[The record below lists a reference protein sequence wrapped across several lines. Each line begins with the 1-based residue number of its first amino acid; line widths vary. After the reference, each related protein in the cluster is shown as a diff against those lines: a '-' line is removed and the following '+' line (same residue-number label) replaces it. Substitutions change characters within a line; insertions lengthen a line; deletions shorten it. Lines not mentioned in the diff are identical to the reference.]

1 MASVAESAESDKPK
15 NRKDGRPNPSD
26 SPVTPSTKIGRNFKI
41 QQDKESPKEK
51 EKEKDEEKRTR
62 MKRSR
67 PTKVG
72 LNNTLRRIRHLIV
85 EGRSNLEIQ
94 SILQLNERTFYRY
107 MAKIHEIDQ
116 ALFLEQEKE
125 SMVSEISVFRD
136 RLLKTYRWFMAM
148 GDNKEIN
155 PSTRMEA
162 QRNAIEVAWALIIL
176 KFEGPSIIQKSG
188 LLENLYHKSSYQR
201 SKRGEARKS
210 IKTTTASSSPFRNNE
225 EEEGEG
231 EGEEKEDHSMNQQHM
246 QE

>member
-1 MASVAESAESDKPK
+1 MASVAESNKPK
-15 NRKDGRPNPSD
+15 NRKDRRPNSSD
-26 SPVTPSTKIGRNFKI
+26 SLVAPSTKIGRDFTI
-41 QQDKESPKEK
+41 QQDNKPTEEK
-51 EKEKDEEKRTR
+51 EEEKDEEKRTR
-62 MKRSR
+62 MKRNR

-107 MAKIHEIDQ
+107 MAKIHEIDH

-125 SMVSEISVFRD
+125 SMASEISVFRD
-136 RLLKTYRWFMAM
+136 RLLKTYRWFVAMA
-148 GDNKEIN
+148 DNKEIN

-188 LLENLYHKSSYQR
+188 LLENLYRKSSYQR

-210 IKTTTASSSPFRNNE
+210 IKATTASSSPFRYN